1 MVAASIS
8 SIFLILFSRTFIT
21 LSSTSLECLKVFIV
35 LLTTALISGIDII
48 NNMYKSNDVSIPL
61 IIFLCLLISSLISS
75 SLKISSPTA
84 SINVLQSVFT
94 ISPREESPCIIFLTP
109 IICVQACLYQLPLK
123 FPFEVKLSKVE
134 LIFSVASVTLEIPF
148 NMLSHCI
155 FMH

>member
-21 LSSTSLECLKVFIV
+21 LSSTSLECLKVFTV
-35 LLTTALISGIDII
+35 LLTAALISGLDII
-48 NNMYKSNDVSIPL
+48 NNAHKSNDVSIPL
-61 IIFLCLLISSLISS
+61 IIFLCLFISSLISS

-84 SINVLQSVFT
+84 STKVLQSVFT

-109 IICVQACLYQLPLK
+109 IIWVQACTYQLPLK

-134 LIFSVASVTLEIPF
+134 LILSVASVTLEIPF